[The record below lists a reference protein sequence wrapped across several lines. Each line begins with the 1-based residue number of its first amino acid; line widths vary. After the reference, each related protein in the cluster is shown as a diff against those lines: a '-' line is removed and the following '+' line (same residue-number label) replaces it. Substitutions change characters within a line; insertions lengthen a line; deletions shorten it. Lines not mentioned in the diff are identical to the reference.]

1 MALEIPKE
9 DSGVIVTIKALTPAM
24 FEKFVIALKNAPIIS
39 DPREMAAHISREVPS
54 IALGRLASMLETMYT
69 LYHIRELSG
78 VRPARFLE
86 DLIEALSERSE
97 LNLNPKDLP
106 KFKAMLARLMSIEVL
121 NTVSKAARLQR
132 DGERLYCNAKIL
144 SDIRPVFSHDPTLR
158 PLGAVL
164 THTLKIGF
172 HEGGEHQEFHVV
184 LDVDDLLA
192 LSEVIYR
199 AQAKDKTLR
208 KLLKESKLTS
218 LDD

>member
-1 MALEIPKE
+1 
-9 DSGVIVTIKALTPAM
+9 
-24 FEKFVIALKNAPIIS
+24 
-39 DPREMAAHISREVPS
+39 
-54 IALGRLASMLETMYT
+54 
-69 LYHIRELSG
+69 
-78 VRPARFLE
+78 
-86 DLIEALSERSE
+86 
-97 LNLNPKDLP
+97 
-106 KFKAMLARLMSIEVL
+106 MLARLMSIEVL